1 MAKSESKKKRR
12 TISLGDTALS
22 YAKNVTDIV
31 DELGEGFM
39 STVNGLI
46 VDGQPELEKWS
57 PVGVKLRVQER
68 GTQFR
73 LGDFYNELLARFG
86 DDMWNIIDASEGWSL
101 KTIENYGWLASRI
114 KLANRRMDRLG
125 VRHHQLVAPLT
136 EKQQIK
142 WLTAAAADNEEQP
155 WTVARLR
162 KAIEEGEDLPVTAF
176 FLLVKCKSASVRDK
190 LQKKLTEDGF
200 DCKARDSRKRKA
212 AEPKAE

>member
-1 MAKSESKKKRR
+1 MAKTQSKKKRR

-22 YAKNVTDIV
+22 YATSITDVV
-31 DELGEGFM
+31 DELAEGFT

-46 VDGQPELEKWS
+46 VTGQPKLEEFT

-68 GTQFR
+68 GSQFR
-73 LGDFYNELLARFG
+73 IGDFYNELETRFG
-86 DDMWNIIDASEGWSL
+86 DDMWSVIDASEGWSL
-101 KTIENYGWLASRI
+101 KTVENYGWLAKRI
-114 KLANRRMDRLG
+114 KREHRRMDRLG

-136 EKQQIK
+136 DKQQVK
-142 WLTAAAADNEEQP
+142 WLTAAAADSEEQP

-190 LQKKLTEDGF
+190 LQKRLTEEGF
-200 DCKARDSRKRKA
+200 DVKARDSRKRKA